1 MNFIASVYLSSVNLW
16 PIKLQRSTY
25 IQVVFKWVLLKYTHM
40 VYFVHCNVHLTT
52 FVTILYAL
60 HLYEE
65 TLKNEKIDYFCI
77 IAVLGK
83 R

>member
-1 MNFIASVYLSSVNLW
+1 
-16 PIKLQRSTY
+16 
-25 IQVVFKWVLLKYTHM
+25 M
-40 VYFVHCNVHLTT
+40 VHFVHCNVHLTT
-52 FVTILYAL
+52 FVTILYAP